1 MTLLTIFADTTST
14 HSCTDTNCWTMSM
27 MERMHHTIWVW
38 HERKDNF
45 DHWKHFHL
53 ICASNHKARRE
64 GDKKFDDIKTF
75 SSQTE
80 NSMMNIGQI
89 LFMLTVGINI
99 KNVKEE
105 PKILVFQLNR
115 GKNWAITFIHCSC
128 LLQASFEACLQFFT
142 SQTDPNA
149 NTI

>member
-80 NSMMNIGQI
+80 NSKMNIGQI

-99 KNVKEE
+99 KKCERRTQDFGLPVKQRQ
-105 PKILVFQLNR
+105 KLGDNFYTLLMSSSSIL
-115 GKNWAITFIHCSC
+115 
-128 LLQASFEACLQFFT
+128 
-142 SQTDPNA
+142 
-149 NTI
+149 